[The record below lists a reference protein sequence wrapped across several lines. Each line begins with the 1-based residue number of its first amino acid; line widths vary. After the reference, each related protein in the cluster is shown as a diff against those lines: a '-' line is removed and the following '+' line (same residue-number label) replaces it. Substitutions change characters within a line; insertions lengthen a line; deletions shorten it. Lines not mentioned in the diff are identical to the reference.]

1 MLSLFSKY
9 NETPLASS
17 CSCLK
22 CCFTVWQLMFRLS
35 QWSQRHWWLNL
46 AHQLTVRNQSSQL
59 TFIHNLNWNQFTVYI
74 HYNMAATTLV
84 SAVAAS
90 RRISRAASSSVP
102 PCKNWQP
109 TRHRSW
115 LHALSQGC
123 SSLLCKTSAA
133 FRHAAQSVKACA
145 FMSHVL
151 EENRTTPVESH
162 RRAACCP
169 TEGSPASHDPRDN
182 LGRPLTTLEF
192 S

>member
-1 MLSLFSKY
+1 MLSLISKY

-22 CCFTVWQLMFRLS
+22 CCFTVWQLMFKLS

-74 HYNMAATTLV
+74 HYNMAAATLV

-102 PCKNWQP
+102 PCNNWLVLDTVLGLMLFLRDVQACFV
-109 TRHRSW
+109 RHPLPSGMRHNRSR
-115 LHALSQGC
+115 LVPGIVVA
-123 SSLLCKTSAA
+123 
-133 FRHAAQSVKACA
+133 ACA
-145 FMSHVL
+145 FISHVL

-169 TEGSPASHDPRDN
+169 NRRIPC
-182 LGRPLTTLEF
+182 
-192 S
+192 